1 MATDAPVAE
10 TPPEKTLAKDEMTV
24 LKHLGLFPAKEAKGA
39 AEIFGTAK
47 PKEYA
52 TTAEEEVASSC
63 AKNDELAEAKANIT
77 MYTEAVT
84 LYTGKSGKEGLLGV
98 VQKELADAEKKVESL
113 EKGRV
118 KGKAA
123 LSELRSKQAADQ
135 AKEDKRLQGIAV
147 SAENA
152 TTRHNRLRQVILEEQ
167 SKVNARLEEYDKAYL
182 AAQASWTAQA
192 LIKEDRHKARMAAWD
207 ERIRVAAVDGPQP
220 MDAQMGT
227 PPKIV
232 PLTLAAGQADEL
244 QEMKL
249 RAERAEEQLKQ
260 QQKPAVVEA
269 APKTAPPPVTIHPDV
284 HLAITWSVAELPQ
297 MTGLPTEPQV
307 EALIMLRANLE
318 LWGQMGMVPVT
329 YGQIYTGVDDP
340 KEAMTITA
348 TLVGTDIWEKFY
360 TKDRTVLETNL
371 VPLQMAHILK
381 ASLAKLQDQSV
392 ADEKKQEI
400 AKAHFEGIYR
410 RDMEDK
416 RAGDGAYGFAAY

>member
-1 MATDAPVAE
+1 
-10 TPPEKTLAKDEMTV
+10 
-24 LKHLGLFPAKEAKGA
+24 
-39 AEIFGTAK
+39 
-47 PKEYA
+47 
-52 TTAEEEVASSC
+52 
-63 AKNDELAEAKANIT
+63 
-77 MYTEAVT
+77 
-84 LYTGKSGKEGLLGV
+84 
-98 VQKELADAEKKVESL
+98 
-113 EKGRV
+113 
-118 KGKAA
+118 
-123 LSELRSKQAADQ
+123 
-135 AKEDKRLQGIAV
+135 
-147 SAENA
+147 
-152 TTRHNRLRQVILEEQ
+152 
-167 SKVNARLEEYDKAYL
+167 
-182 AAQASWTAQA
+182 
-192 LIKEDRHKARMAAWD
+192 MAAWD
-207 ERIRVAAVDGPQP
+207 ERIRLAAVDGPQP

-232 PLTLAAGQADEL
+232 PPTLAAGQADEL

-260 QQKPAVVEA
+260 QQQPAVVEVV
-269 APKTAPPPVTIHPDV
+269 PKTAPPPVTIHPDV

-329 YGQIYTGVDDP
+329 YGQIFTGVDDP

-371 VPLQMAHILK
+371 VPLQMAHILE